1 MGEMKPEVGSGGGL
15 KDEQEDDDPRH
26 GRVCRYQDTMS
37 QLDSARLT
45 ANWLMRLTGCPRVL
59 ATSVVMAQN
68 VACARERNRHRLD
81 MHKME
86 DTSAMAEGWIEC
98 ECNLCTDLERDVPS

>member
-59 ATSVVMAQN
+59 ATSVVMAQD
-68 VACARERNRHRLD
+68 VACARERDRHRLHRRQTRD
-81 MHKME
+81 K
-86 DTSAMAEGWIEC
+86 SAKASG
-98 ECNLCTDLERDVPS
+98 